1 MSTVHAHPGR
11 RRLVRLLLSVKRDV
25 ELEDIDAY
33 IDQCWADLESR
44 AVLHAPRGSQTYAAP
59 DSAVERQIGMRPPR
73 RADYPLGEAGSIAY
87 RHTRGLWYEAKTGR
101 PLVGALAKQKTLFF
115 NATRDYRARLD
126 REIDREISIQRL
138 RDVEAELNGECGYE

>member
-126 REIDREISIQRL
+126 REIDREISIPVSYTHLTLPTKRI
-138 RDVEAELNGECGYE
+138 V